1 MSDFDSLKTEFKRYF
16 EALGYGPEDFH
27 SNGDAQWVYAVVD
40 RKASK
45 ADPIKSGFH
54 YELICRAGEFYMELH
69 FEFYKNQWPEMRSAL
84 QCALSESEHKR
95 HIMATSYYSS
105 MIWRVRTPIVKVED
119 IATDIAILK
128 KAVDDAYLHIGKTV
142 KIADALAAESQNVI
156 ELNLP
161 YSLKQIAHML
171 DEGAKEDGKQDKA
184 KYRLTIPSVQRGKV
198 WNAARI
204 ETLWD
209 SIFRDIPIGALS
221 VRKRKDDCRALD
233 LLDGQQRATAIAL
246 GYNAFPAESSKF
258 ESILWIDLDK
268 HKEGRY
274 NFYVTT
280 ASQPWGYA
288 DSASETK
295 NTLLSLG
302 ERRAA
307 AKDIPLGE
315 GQVKP
320 YAYQL
325 CPVRASAPVP
335 YTLLREYAEEMLHKA
350 KQFSFAEFCQR
361 VEKLTCGLVR
371 AKLEDWKKKC
381 ADVNGEFVDLCQK
394 ILDMSDSYSVFLLDA
409 GSVADE
415 DIALYFSRIGK
426 GGVVPS
432 DEELAYSVLKSKL
445 DDGFRKKIEDL
456 HREYGIASQS
466 RIAHLAIR
474 FFKSMEKGNQFYSGS
489 VFSAVVDMCKD
500 GNENVREEF
509 NRFIKEDLSEA
520 ISSLYKNNPLTQWH
534 MTRYASERNGDVFL
548 FLLIANRRNEF
559 DGYNVFGVAELFF
572 SYSSHTDYAIRKV
585 FEEGLQVGVARLL
598 KETHYNSHRLVRPT
612 NPTQLVELREKLK
625 SITLKE
631 LSDWRSAN
639 PDTAEFIS
647 QGYGSSPHARA
658 LNILI
663 FACRRSRINNSFVYN
678 KELGVWSE
686 ESCPWDYDH
695 VMPHS
700 TIEKMPNSM
709 ERVLCEWLK
718 NSIGNLAPIPFSL
731 NRSLSDSERD
741 KNYPFCK
748 GGGVDHVGNVQAEL
762 VLNGDHVASM
772 WKNGQISPIDFCVA
786 TLDRFIALYLEW
798 YDKLGINEI
807 LNFEG
812 ALSTSSPSKEVHV
825 NVCKRWSGLSKVK
838 ESFPEMTYKRIVADN
853 KEEEIP
859 SDGLSRTLCAEDWI
873 TLSCETGGVSV
884 AVTKYREGGKWQI
897 GLRKSGNES
906 STDAGILDQVKDLF
920 KRFENEEV
928 QHLSICHDSPWWYL
942 CDEYDDDEVA
952 SVMVPRVKLLM
963 AFAAGM
969 PGKGGGL

>member
-1 MSDFDSLKTEFKRYF
+1 MNDFDSLQTEFKRYF
-16 EALGYGPEDFH
+16 EAFGYGPEDFH

-45 ADPIKSGFH
+45 ADPVKSGFH
-54 YELICRAGEFYMELH
+54 YELICRAGEFYLELH

-84 QCALSESEHKR
+84 QRALSDPEHKR
-95 HIMATSYYSS
+95 RIMATSYYSS
-105 MIWRVRTPIVKVED
+105 MIWRVRTPIVKVEELSMD
-119 IATDIAILK
+119 IATLK
-128 KAVDDAYLHIGKTV
+128 KAVDDAYLHIGKIMPT
-142 KIADALAAESQNVI
+142 ADALTDESQNEI

-161 YSLKQIAHML
+161 YSLEQIARML
-171 DEGAKEDGKQDKA
+171 DEGSKDDGRQDKT
-184 KYRLTIPSVQRGKV
+184 KFRLTIPSVQRGKV

-221 VRKRKDDCRALD
+221 VRKREKDCRAFD

-246 GYNAFPAESSKF
+246 GYSAFPDESCRY

-268 HKEGRY
+268 AKDGHY
-274 NFYVTT
+274 DFYVTT
-280 ASQPWGYA
+280 ASQPWGYS

-295 NTLLSLG
+295 NTLLSLSD
-302 ERRAA
+302 RRTAA
-307 AKDIPLGE
+307 RNISLVE
-315 GQVKP
+315 GQAKP
-320 YAYQL
+320 YTFQL
-325 CPVRASAPVP
+325 CPVKASAPLP
-335 YTLLREYAEEMLHKA
+335 YTLLREYAEEMLRKT
-350 KQFSFAEFCQR
+350 KQFSFAEFSRR

-371 AKLEDWKKKC
+371 EKLEDWKEKC
-381 ADVNGEFVDLCQK
+381 ADVNGAFVDLCRK
-394 ILDMSDSYSVFLLDA
+394 ILDVSDSYSVFLLDA

-445 DDGFRKKIEDL
+445 DDRFRKKIEDL
-456 HREYGIASQS
+456 HREYGIANQS

-474 FFKSMEKGNQFYSGS
+474 LFKSLEKDGLFYSGS

-500 GNENVREEF
+500 GNESVREEF
-509 NRFIKEDLSEA
+509 NCFIEKDLSEA

-548 FLLIANRRNEF
+548 FLLIANWRNEF
-559 DGYNVFGVAELFF
+559 DGYNVFGIAELLF

-598 KETHYNSHRLVRPT
+598 KETHYNSHRLIRPT
-612 NPTQLVELREKLK
+612 NPKHLVELREKLK
-625 SITLKE
+625 SITSRE

-663 FACRRSRINNSFVYN
+663 FACRRSRINNSFGYN
-678 KELGVWSE
+678 RELGVWSE

-709 ERVLCEWLK
+709 ERVLCDWLK

-748 GGGVDHVGNVQAEL
+748 GGGVDHVGKVQAEL
-762 VLNGDHVASM
+762 VLDGDHVASM

-798 YDKLGINEI
+798 YDKLGIGEI
-807 LNFEG
+807 LKFDG
-812 ALSTSSPSKEVHV
+812 ALRTSSPSKAVHV
-825 NVCKRWSGLSKVK
+825 NVCRRWAGLSKVK
-838 ESFPEMTYKRIVADN
+838 ESFPEMTYKRIGADN

-859 SDGLSRTLCAEDWI
+859 SAELFWTLCAEDWI

-884 AVTKYREGGKWQI
+884 AVTKYREGGKWEI

-906 STDAGILDQVKDLF
+906 STDARILDQVKDSF
-920 KRFENEEV
+920 KRLGNEEA
-928 QHLSICHDSPWWYL
+928 QHLSICYDSPWWYL
-942 CDEYDDDEVA
+942 CDEYDDDEIA
-952 SVMVPRVKLLM
+952 TVMVPRVKFLT